1 MKLSDLIFR
10 LSSIYQ
16 DEGDKDVVTW
26 DDTYN
31 AYVTVYKLTAV
42 TGNCVYP
49 SKACYDNFVV
59 DFKPSQEPNN
69 PEILICFGRGKM

>member
-1 MKLSDLIFR
+1 MKLSDLIFE

-26 DDTYN
+26 DDTYD

-42 TGNCVYP
+42 TGNCVDPY
-49 SKACYDNFVV
+49 KGGYDTFVV
-59 DFKPSQEPNN
+59 DSKPSQEPNN
-69 PEILICFGRGKM
+69 PQILICLD